1 MNNNPNAPKP
11 IDSISPISTPGANAI
26 KTFRGYASRKPGPM
40 AAPQPV
46 QPPRPKGPGQG
57 ASAPMAA
64 PSNPRTRQ
72 MTRKGDPSMA
82 SAGDYSYEPSR
93 RGPGRV

>member
-26 KTFRGYASRKPGPM
+26 KTFRGNAIRKPGPM

-46 QPPRPKGPGQG
+46 QPPGPKRIGQG
-57 ASAPMAA
+57 SSAPMAN
-64 PSNPRTRQ
+64 PSNPRSRQ
-72 MTRKGDPSMA
+72 MTRKDMPSTE
-82 SAGDYSYEPSR
+82 YSYEPSR